1 MKKTTTKQIILGKS
15 DASAKRVK
23 RLVDKKFKEV
33 LLNNPQLAAIY
44 YSGQKVKNPEKENR
58 EQYIKTI
65 VLEWARGTGKSTIL
79 GWFLK
84 SAVIQ
89 MPKATGILVGETY
102 TQILSRTLPSTKE
115 GLAMFGLY
123 EDIDY
128 VVGRSGKSLGFDM
141 PFQAPSK
148 SWDNVIHFSN
158 GFIMIMVSNDMPNAG
173 RGINSSF
180 VMGDEAA
187 LLDQERLFNNVQT
200 TNRSTC
206 GGLYED
212 QPLCN
217 AEIYAS
223 SVAMTQKGQWF
234 TDLEKV
240 AIMRPWEVLF
250 IKANAY
256 ANKHNLSADWFDKMR
271 TKAPSQMHF
280 DAEILNIRPKKV
292 TNGFYPQLLPKKHYS
307 RDNFDFDYVFALGA
321 TAKKKDFNCRQDKDL
336 ILSKPLIVSIDWGNI
351 ITMTVSQDQGDEYRV
366 LKTFFVESP
375 MIIDDLINKEFGPY
389 YEHKRE
395 YNSSIEFYYDR
406 NGNNN
411 TPNSRIT
418 FAEQAIN
425 CFKALGWK
433 AISKVRKGSENPPHN
448 DKFIVL
454 NYILKNG
461 GANGIPSILINEN
474 NCNDLIISMENAPAK
489 EGSRPNTIEKDKKS
503 EKSKTIAQQHATH
516 FSDTFDI
523 PLYWKYYKKVMQL
536 IRNNEGRVFI
546 PLYPG
551 HQMAKS

>member
-1 MKKTTTKQIILGKS
+1 MKKTTTKDIIAGRS
-15 DASAKRVK
+15 EASKKRVK
-23 RLVDKKFKEV
+23 RLVEKKAKEV
-33 LLNNPQLAAIY
+33 QLNLPQLTAIY
-44 YSGQKVKNPEKENR
+44 RSGQKVYNPEKDND
-58 EQYIKTI
+58 QYIKTI
-65 VLEWARGTGKSTIL
+65 ILEWARGTGKSTIL

-84 SAVIQ
+84 EAVIQ
-89 MPKATGILVGETY
+89 MPRATGILVGETY

-123 EDIDY
+123 EDVDY
-128 VVGRSGKSLGFDM
+128 VVGKCGKSLGFEM

-180 VMGDEAA
+180 VIGDEAA

-206 GGLYED
+206 GGLYAD
-212 QPLCN
+212 KPLCN

-240 AIMRPWEVLF
+240 AQKRPWEVLF
-250 IKANAY
+250 IKANAFM
-256 ANKHNLSADWFDKMR
+256 NKHNLSSDWFDRMR
-271 TKAPSQMHF
+271 DKAPSQMHY
-280 DAEILNIRPKKV
+280 DAEIMNIRPKKV
-292 TNGFYPQLLPKKHYS
+292 TNGFYPRLSPKKHYYKDS
-307 RDNFDFDYVFALGA
+307 YNFNYVWSLGA
-321 TAKKKDFNCRQDKDL
+321 SAKRKDFNCRQDEDL

-351 ITMTVSQDQGDEYRV
+351 ITMTVSQLQGDEYRV

-375 MIIDDLINKEFGPY
+375 DIINDLINREFAPY
-389 YEHKRE
+389 YDYKKSF
-395 YNSSIEFYYDR
+395 NNVIEFYYDR
-406 NGNNN
+406 NGDNK
-411 TPNSRIT
+411 TPNSYLT
-418 FAEQAIN
+418 FAELAIQL
-425 CFKALGWK
+425 FKDKGWK
-433 AISKVRKGSENPPHN
+433 AISRVRKGSPNPPHN
-448 DKFIVL
+448 EKFIVL
-454 NYILKNG
+454 NYLLEHGGTNG
-461 GANGIPSILINEN
+461 LPSVLINEN

-489 EGSRPNTIEKDKKS
+489 EGNRPNTMEKDKKS
-503 EKSKTIAQQHATH
+503 ERSKTIAQQHATH

-523 PLYWKYYKKVMQL
+523 PLYWLYYKKIFQL
-536 IRNNEGRVFI
+536 IRNSTDKGFL

-551 HQMAKS
+551 AKMP